1 MQPLLSMIAQFIT
14 LGDFEDP
21 FGEFFVEKMTSN
33 KNNDH
38 IAFRQSDKEK
48 TPLFMLDIA

>member
-21 FGEFFVEKMTSN
+21 FSEFFVEKMVSS
-33 KNNDH
+33 KN
-38 IAFRQSDKEK
+38 SD
-48 TPLFMLDIA
+48 